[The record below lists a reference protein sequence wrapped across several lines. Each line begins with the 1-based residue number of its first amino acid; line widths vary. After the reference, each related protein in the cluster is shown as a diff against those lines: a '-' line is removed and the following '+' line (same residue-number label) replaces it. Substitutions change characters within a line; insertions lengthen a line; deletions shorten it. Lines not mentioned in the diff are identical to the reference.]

1 MKMLRCQLERM
12 TFHYVIEGEGRP
24 LLALHGMPLDHRS
37 MADAIEPL
45 FRKRRGW
52 MRIYPDLPGMGKTR
66 GPEWLVS
73 QDQVLDV
80 LAEFVER
87 VIPGQ
92 RFCVAGLSYGG
103 LLAQGL
109 VQRLGERLDGLLLI
123 VPSMG
128 PKGKRDLPAQRVLA
142 RGKLE
147 FASLSAAAEASFGE
161 IAVIQTQDKLEAWKK
176 SILPGIAVADHA
188 FVARLEKN
196 YEFSFDITHLPQPF
210 MKPALFLLGRQDNVC
225 GYRDAWRTIENYPR
239 AAFAVLDR
247 AGHCLGPGMEA
258 ERAYEAL
265 GQDWLDRVEE
275 GTAGSGT
282 SGGGACSN
290 QAPLS

>member
-1 MKMLRCQLERM
+1 MKCRLEKIE
-12 TFHYVIEGEGRP
+12 FHYKVKGEGLP

-37 MADAIEPL
+37 MMDAIEPL

-80 LAEFVER
+80 LAEFVES

-92 RFCVAGLSYGG
+92 RFSVAGLSYGG

-109 VQRLGERLDGLLLI
+109 VQRLGVRMDGLLLI

-142 RGKLE
+142 RGKLD
-147 FASLSAAAEASFGE
+147 FAGLSAGDEASFGE
-161 IAVIQTQDKLEAWKK
+161 IAVIQTQDKLEAWKQ
-176 SILPGIAVADHA
+176 SILPGIAVADHG
-188 FVARLEKN
+188 FVSRLEKN

-225 GYRDAWRTIENYPR
+225 GYRDAWRTIENYPH

-247 AGHCLGPGMEA
+247 AGHCLGPGME
-258 ERAYEAL
+258 EEKLYMAL
-265 GQDWLDRVEE
+265 AGNWLDRVEE
-275 GTAGSGT
+275 NS
-282 SGGGACSN
+282 
-290 QAPLS
+290 PRPKE

>member
-1 MKMLRCQLERM
+1 VKCRFDGIE
-12 TFHYVIEGEGRP
+12 FHYQVKGAGRP

-37 MADAIEPL
+37 MADAVEPL

-66 GPEWLVS
+66 GPAWLAS
-73 QDQVLDV
+73 QDQVLDAV
-80 LAEFVER
+80 AGFVER
-87 VIPGQ
+87 VIPGR

-109 VQRLGERLDGLLLI
+109 VHRLGDRIDGLLLI

-128 PKGKRDLPAQRVLA
+128 PRGKRELPGQRIVQQGALDFT
-142 RGKLE
+142 G
-147 FASLSAAAEASFGE
+147 LSAADAASFKE
-161 IAVIQTQDKLEAWKK
+161 IAVIQTQDKLDAWKR
-176 SILPGIAVADHA
+176 SILPGIAAADHP

-196 YEFSFDITHLPQPF
+196 YEFSFDIMRPPRPF

-225 GYRDAWRTIENYPR
+225 GYRDAWKTVENYPR
-239 AAFAVLDR
+239 ATFAVLDG

-258 ERAYEAL
+258 EGLYAAL
-265 GQDWLDRVEE
+265 AKDWLERVEAE
-275 GTAGSGT
+275 AGR
-282 SGGGACSN
+282 
-290 QAPLS
+290 